1 MMRYLGG
8 DRISSHLAHRYK
20 GAYCTIWE
28 KEPIVELFG
37 EMEVMAETLPAMA
50 DKIISAENN

>member
-1 MMRYLGG
+1 MRYLGG
-8 DRISSHLAHRYK
+8 DRISSHLTHRYK